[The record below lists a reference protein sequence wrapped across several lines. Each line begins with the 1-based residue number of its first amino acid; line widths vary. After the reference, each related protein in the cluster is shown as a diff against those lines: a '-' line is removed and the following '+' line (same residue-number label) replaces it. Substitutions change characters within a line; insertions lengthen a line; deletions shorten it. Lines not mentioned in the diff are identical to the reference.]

1 MKKGF
6 AQIIFSS
13 GLLFASIPVFVN
25 PTATY
30 AATKNVTTYTTTD
43 AVNVRKGAGTK
54 YASLGKLK
62 KGQALTVKKKSGQWY
77 QITFNGKTGYV
88 ADWYVK
94 KATAKKTTKPVATS
108 AKKVYKTKTAV
119 NVRKGASTKYISLGK
134 TKKGET
140 LTVKK
145 KVGNWYQVTY
155 KGKTGYIAAS
165 YVVVSKVKAKKTV
178 QTASTYTHTYTTT
191 DAVNL
196 RIGAGTKYVSLGKL
210 PKGEKL
216 TVKKKVGD
224 WYQITFNGKTAYVA
238 ASYVKVT
245 ASKSTTPKKT
255 TTKKVYKTT
264 DAVNVRKGAGTQYV
278 SLGKTKKGETLTV
291 KKKVGNWYQVT
302 YKKQTAYVAASYVK
316 VTKTA
321 VKPVTTKPTT
331 VTKPN
336 TTTTKKVYKA
346 KDVVNVR
353 SGAGTSFKSL
363 GKLKKNQTLTV
374 KKKVGNWYQIT
385 FNGKIGYVADWYVT
399 VTTVKANSTTSTTTG
414 TTTNTT
420 NASKVYTTTSAV
432 NYRSTSS
439 MDSVVL
445 GTLPKGEKLNVKKK
459 IGDWYEITY
468 SGKTVYVSAAYVK
481 ATSTK
486 SSTTADPKTTKK
498 YTAGMYKVG
507 TDLPAGEYKFYA
519 TTSKAGE
526 VRQYLYSNKKG
537 VTLDADFDNFA
548 YFTLSKGQYVEI
560 KNAYAV
566 PVK

>member
-30 AATKNVTTYTTTD
+30 AATKTVTTYTTTD

-62 KGQALTVKKKSGQWY
+62 KGQALNVKKKSGQWY

-94 KATAKKTTKPVATS
+94 KATVKPITKPVATS
-108 AKKVYKTKTAV
+108 AKKVYKTKTAAI
-119 NVRKGASTKYISLGK
+119 VRKGAGTKYISLGK

-145 KVGNWYQVTY
+145 KVGDWYQVTY

-165 YVVVSKVKAKKTV
+165 YVVVSTVKTTTTVKTAA
-178 QTASTYTHTYTTT
+178 TDTNTYTTT

-196 RIGAGTKYVSLGKL
+196 RVGAGTKYASLGKL

-245 ASKSTTPKKT
+245 APKSTTTKA

-316 VTKTA
+316 VTTTT
-321 VKPVTTKPTT
+321 VKPVITKPTT
-331 VTKPN
+331 ATKPS
-336 TTTTKKVYKA
+336 TTTTKNVYKA

-374 KKKVGNWYQIT
+374 KKKSGSWYQIT
-385 FNGKIGYVADWYVT
+385 FNGKTGYVADWYVT
-399 VTTVKANSTTSTTTG
+399 VTTVKSNSSTTTTTG
-414 TTTNTT
+414 TTTTAT
-420 NASKVYTTTSAV
+420 NNSKVYTTTSAV

-439 MDSVVL
+439 MDSIVL
-445 GTLPKGEKLNVKKK
+445 GTIPQGEKLNVKKK

-481 ATSTK
+481 TSTTT
-486 SSTTADPKTTKK
+486 SNTTADKTTAKK

-519 TTSKAGE
+519 TTSKEGQ
-526 VRQYLYSNKKG
+526 VHQYSSSNKKG
-537 VTLDADFDNFA
+537 LTLDADFDNFA

-560 KNAYAV
+560 KNAYAIA
-566 PVK
+566 VK

>member
-6 AQIIFSS
+6 AQIVFSS
-13 GLLFASIPVFVN
+13 GLLFASMPVFVN

-30 AATKNVTTYTTTD
+30 AATTTVTTYTTTD
-43 AVNVRKGAGTK
+43 VVNVRKGAGTK

-62 KGQALTVKKKSGQWY
+62 KGQALTVKKKTGQWY
-77 QITFNGKTGYV
+77 QISFNGKTGYV

-94 KATAKKTTKPVATS
+94 KATAKKTTKTAAAST
-108 AKKVYKTKTAV
+108 KKVYKTTAAT
-119 NVRKGASTKYISLGK
+119 NVRKGAGTKYASLGK

-145 KVGNWYQVTY
+145 KVGDWYQVTY
-155 KGKTGYIAAS
+155 KKQTAYIAAS
-165 YVVVSKVKAKKTV
+165 YVTVSTAKKTTSV
-178 QTASTYTHTYTTT
+178 KTAATDPNVYTTT
-191 DAVNL
+191 DEVNI
-196 RIGAGTKYVSLGKL
+196 RVGAGTKYASLGKL

-216 TVKKKVGD
+216 TVKKKVGT
-224 WYQITFNGKTAYVA
+224 WYQINFNGKTAYVS

-245 ASKSTTPKKT
+245 TPKKT
-255 TTKKVYKTT
+255 ASKTTTKVYTTT
-264 DAVNVRKGAGTQYV
+264 DAVNVRKGAGTQYA

-316 VTKTA
+316 ITTKT
-321 VKPVTTKPTT
+321 VKKPASTTTT
-331 VTKPN
+331 

-346 KDVVNVR
+346 KDIVNVR
-353 SGAGTSFKSL
+353 SGTGTSFSSL

-385 FNGKIGYVADWYVT
+385 FNGKTGYVADWYVT

-481 ATSTK
+481 ATSTT